1 MKKVLYCFLLLFLL
15 VPMLIHAEDKVKVY
29 IFREYNCPNC
39 DDAQNFFEE
48 LQSDE
53 ELMGK
58 FDLEYLDVYSYDDSD
73 DLMEKTGEL
82 LGTNYNGS
90 PFIVISDKYYMG
102 FNSSFAED
110 IRNTILDCYNNQN
123 FKDVVAEAKKEIGYP
138 KDYDDLDFDS
148 YMDNFD
154 YHFNQL
160 FGFLFAFFEI
170 LILLVL
176 IPTSIFIIICKWIL
190 FKKCDKP
197 GWAALIPIYSD
208 WVFFEICGY
217 SGAYSLLYFLPF
229 GFIAVVVVKLIASI
243 ALAEK
248 FGKDGVVGITIPLIP
263 IVGYPLF
270 AFTKS
275 KYQK

>member
-138 KDYDDLDFDS
+138 KDYDYDLEDDIEYYVSMFFES
-148 YMDNFD
+148 MFVI
-154 YHFNQL
+154 L
-160 FGFLFAFFEI
+160 AIIFGFIGFAV
-170 LILLVL
+170 LV
-176 IPTSIFIIICKWIL
+176 FIIVCKWIL

-197 GWAALIPIYSD
+197 GWAAIIPIYSD

>member
-58 FDLEYLDVYSYDDSD
+58 FDLEYLDVYSYLDSD
-73 DLMEKTGEL
+73 NLMKKTGEL

-138 KDYDDLDFDS
+138 KDYDYDLEDDIEYYVSMFFES
-148 YMDNFD
+148 MFVI
-154 YHFNQL
+154 L
-160 FGFLFAFFEI
+160 AIIFGFIGFAV
-170 LILLVL
+170 LV
-176 IPTSIFIIICKWIL
+176 FIIVCKWIL

-229 GFIAVVVVKLIASI
+229 GFIAVIVVKLIASI

>member
-138 KDYDDLDFDS
+138 KDYDYDLEDDIEYYVSMFFES
-148 YMDNFD
+148 MFVI
-154 YHFNQL
+154 L
-160 FGFLFAFFEI
+160 AIIFGFIGFAVI
-170 LILLVL
+170 V
-176 IPTSIFIIICKWIL
+176 FIIVCKWIL

-217 SGAYSLLYFLPF
+217 SGAYSLLYFLPL